1 MENRKN
7 YKVGVTPP
15 PLPEIEEAG
24 GELNFFDPA
33 NPDINLFNMVDD
45 EMIRISGSEIFYYP
59 YMQGDS
65 QFDEV
70 YMEERNKPI
79 AREPITVYGHYEP
92 KVLEETLSQFG
103 IELTNDQIFVFNKSY
118 MEQRIKGYLKAGD
131 VLQPRFQ
138 NQKYEVFEVQ
148 EDSFEIYGVYHL
160 VCSAKLLR
168 DSEDVQN
175 TPLSQVSDRLSRPE
189 TIKTLE
195 ENYDDL

>member
-79 AREPITVYGHYEP
+79 SREPITVYGHYEP

-118 MEQRIKGYLKAGD
+118 MEQRIKGHLKAGD

>member
-15 PLPEIEEAG
+15 PLPKIEEAG

-45 EMIRISGSEIFYYP
+45 EMIRISGSELLYYP

-65 QFDEV
+65 EFDEV

-118 MEQRIKGYLKAGD
+118 MEQRIKGHLKAGD

-138 NQKYEVFEVQ
+138 NQKYEIFEVQ

-168 DSEDVQN
+168 DSADVQN